1 MINVPNIT
9 QTAKNNIGTV
19 SAKTNQVPEKSQL
32 LNQDNNSNPPVY
44 TKPIYPTETIPVYTK
59 PTTEAPKSS
68 EPKLTHTSWFYVN
81 DVHGKMTNME
91 RIYNISKEFD
101 KTQASDIAPNFWS
114 SSTGNISKFK
124 VSSGDIILGAN
135 YTHNQVANKFLN
147 WSGFIAT
154 ALGNHELDVVDPGN
168 LAKLLS
174 DAKYKMLAI
183 NVDIDKNSPMYGRIE
198 KSMVVEDNGEK
209 YGIIGIAPP
218 DMLERVKMNNTLKDF
233 HVETAEKTRQ
243 LVQEEV
249 NKLKEQGINKI
260 VILSHEGTKNDI
272 KLAQETSGIDIIFGA
287 HTHDLIE
294 GIKDGQNLFYSKSGE
309 PVVITQAGK
318 DGENVGILN
327 VDFDENGVIKKAQNN
342 VIKTRTY
349 NRPLF
354 IKDSVESIL
363 GKPEVIG
370 RVKAAVPP
378 PTKRLAENNP
388 HGDLIADAMKNELG
402 TDIAILNAG
411 NIRGSF
417 SQGPID
423 TRLISDITPFE
434 DKMMILSLS
443 EKQIVDSIKV
453 GCKSIPR
460 SSNKPGILLVSGLR
474 YKANKQGELLDLEFI
489 DKNNQVHKI
498 DVNNPDPN
506 KKYTVAADDFYA
518 TGGDG
523 YLESNKNPDFVVKKF
538 DVDKNKLACDY
549 IKKLNQPIE
558 IKDDQRIQIVD

>member
-1 MINVPNIT
+1 MINVPNINTNLNVKTGTVLPNKTVSNSNTQT
-9 QTAKNNIGTV
+9 QTAPNQNNNT
-19 SAKTNQVPEKSQL
+19 
-32 LNQDNNSNPPVY
+32 Y
-44 TKPIYPTETIPVYTK
+44 TTTIYPTETIPVYEKEQTSVK
-59 PTTEAPKSS
+59 KYS
-68 EPKLTHTSWFYVN
+68 EPKLTHTSWLYIN

-91 RIYNISKEFD
+91 RIYNISREFD
-101 KTQASDIAPNFWS
+101 QIPPNKINKSFY
-114 SSTGNISKFK
+114 TNTTDNISKFK

-135 YTHNQVANKFLN
+135 YTTNQVASQFLN
-147 WSGFIAT
+147 WSGFIAS
-154 ALGNHELDVVDPGN
+154 ALGNHELDVVEPGN

-183 NVDIDKNSPMYGRIE
+183 NVEIDKNSPVHGKIE
-198 KSMVVEDNGEK
+198 KSMVVEKDGEK
-209 YGIIGIAPP
+209 YGLIGIAPP
-218 DMLERVKMNNTLKDF
+218 DMIERVKMNNTLKDF
-233 HVETAEKTRQ
+233 KVQNPDNTIK

-249 NKLKEQGINKI
+249 KKLQAQGINKI
-260 VILSHEGTKNDI
+260 VVLSHAGIKND
-272 KLAQETSGIDIIFGA
+272 KRLAQETEGIDIIFGA

-294 GIKDGQNLFYSKSGE
+294 GIKEGVNLFYSKTGE
-309 PVVITQAGK
+309 PTIITQAGK

-342 VIKTRTY
+342 VIKTRNY
-349 NRPLF
+349 NRPLS
-354 IKDSVESIL
+354 IKHSVESII

-370 RVKAAVPP
+370 RVKTAVAPP
-378 PTKRLAENNP
+378 EKRLAENNP
-388 HGDLIADAMKNELG
+388 HGNLIADAMRSELG

-417 SQGPID
+417 APGPID

-434 DKMMILSLS
+434 DHMMILGLT

-460 SSNKPGILLVSGLR
+460 SSNKPGILLVSGLK
-474 YKANKQGELLDLEFI
+474 YKANKQGELLELEFI

-523 YLESNKNPDFVVKKF
+523 YLESNKNPEFVIQKF
-538 DVDKNKLACDY
+538 NLDKNKLACEY
-549 IKKLNQPIE
+549 IKKLDQPIE
-558 IKDDQRIQIVD
+558 IKNDNRIQIVD

>member
-1 MINVPNIT
+1 MINVPNIN
-9 QTAKNNIGTV
+9 Q
-19 SAKTNQVPEKSQL
+19 SATINTSGNLLPKQKQIPDKSQL
-32 LNQDNNSNPPVY
+32 ENTPQTKEY
-44 TKPIYPTETIPVYTK
+44 TTAIYPDKTIPVYTK
-59 PTTEAPKSS
+59 TNS

-91 RIYNISKEFD
+91 RIYNMTKEFD
-101 KTQASDIAPNFWS
+101 KTNSSEVAPGFWS
-114 SSTGNISKFK
+114 NTTGNISKFK

-135 YTHNQVANKFLN
+135 YTHNQVADKFLN
-147 WSGFIAT
+147 WSGFIAS
-154 ALGNHELDVVDPGN
+154 ALGNHELDVVEPGN

-174 DAKYKMLAI
+174 DAKYKMLAV
-183 NVDIDKNSPMYGRIE
+183 NVEIDKNSPLSGRIE
-198 KSMVVEDNGEK
+198 KSTIVEKDGEK
-209 YGIIGIAPP
+209 YGLIGIAPP
-218 DMLERVKMNNTLKDF
+218 DMKERVKMNNTMKDIQ
-233 HVETAEKTRQ
+233 VSDAETTRK
-243 LVQEEV
+243 LVQKEV
-249 NKLKEQGINKI
+249 DKLKEQGINKI
-260 VILSHEGTKNDI
+260 VVLSHEGTKNDI
-272 KLAQETSGIDIIFGA
+272 KLAKETTGIDIIFAA

-294 GIKDGQNLFYSKSGE
+294 GIKEGKNLFYSKSGE
-309 PVVITQAGK
+309 PTIITQAGK
-318 DGENVGILN
+318 DGETVGILN

-342 VIKTRTY
+342 VIKTRAY

-354 IKDSVESIL
+354 IKDSVENIL

-370 RVKAAVPP
+370 RVKAAVEPP
-378 PTKRLAENNP
+378 VKRLIENNP
-388 HGDLIADAMKNELG
+388 HGNMIADAMRSELG
-402 TDIAILNAG
+402 TDIALLNAG

-434 DKMMILSLS
+434 DHMMILGLT

-460 SSNKPGILLVSGLR
+460 SSNKPGILLVSGLK
-474 YKANKQGELLDLEFI
+474 YKANKQGELLELEFI

-506 KKYTVAADDFYA
+506 KKYTVAADDFFA

-523 YLESNKNPDFVVKKF
+523 YLESNKHPEFVIQKF
-538 DVDKNKLACDY
+538 EMDKNKLACDY

-558 IKDDQRIQIVD
+558 IIDDKRVQII

>member
-1 MINVPNIT
+1 MINVPNINTNLNVKTGTVLPNKTVSNSNT
-9 QTAKNNIGTV
+9 QTPTAPKQNNNT
-19 SAKTNQVPEKSQL
+19 
-32 LNQDNNSNPPVY
+32 Y
-44 TKPIYPTETIPVYTK
+44 TTTIYPTETIPVYEKEQTSVK
-59 PTTEAPKSS
+59 KCS
-68 EPKLTHTSWFYVN
+68 EPKLTHTSWLYIN

-91 RIYNISKEFD
+91 RIYNISREFD
-101 KTQASDIAPNFWS
+101 QFPPNKINKSFY
-114 SSTGNISKFK
+114 TNTTDNISKFK

-135 YTHNQVANKFLN
+135 YTTNQVASQFLN
-147 WSGFIAT
+147 WSGFIAS
-154 ALGNHELDVVDPGN
+154 ALGNHELDVVEPGN

-183 NVDIDKNSPMYGRIE
+183 NVEIDKNSPVHGKIE
-198 KSMVVEDNGEK
+198 KSMVVEKDGEK
-209 YGIIGIAPP
+209 YGLIGIAPP
-218 DMLERVKMNNTLKDF
+218 DMIERVKMNNTLKDF
-233 HVETAEKTRQ
+233 KVQNPDNTIK

-249 NKLKEQGINKI
+249 KKLQAQGINKI
-260 VILSHEGTKNDI
+260 VVLSHAGIKND
-272 KLAQETSGIDIIFGA
+272 KRLAQETEGIDIIFGA

-294 GIKDGQNLFYSKSGE
+294 GIKEGVNLFYSKTGE
-309 PVVITQAGK
+309 PTIITQAGK

-342 VIKTRTY
+342 VIKTRNY
-349 NRPLF
+349 NRPLS
-354 IKDSVESIL
+354 IKHSVESII

-370 RVKAAVPP
+370 RVKTAVAPP
-378 PTKRLAENNP
+378 EKRLAENNP
-388 HGDLIADAMKNELG
+388 HGNLIADAMRSELG

-417 SQGPID
+417 APGPID

-434 DKMMILSLS
+434 DHMMILGLT

-460 SSNKPGILLVSGLR
+460 SSNKPGILLVSGLK
-474 YKANKQGELLDLEFI
+474 YKANKQGELLELEFI

-523 YLESNKNPDFVVKKF
+523 YLESNKNPEFVIQKF
-538 DVDKNKLACDY
+538 NLDKNKLACEY
-549 IKKLNQPIE
+549 IKKLDQPIE
-558 IKDDQRIQIVD
+558 IKNDNRIQIVD